1 MFTLSVHLCGWTVS
15 IIFYYRERA
24 DNGLFVTLVP
34 KVNDVSFSL
43 SYNFG
48 DFIEFWLVSIELSVQ
63 TFQTLI
69 LTNRRGN
76 FVYYHWGCTSIFRSL
91 PYLFRSLILL

>member
-34 KVNDVSFSL
+34 KVNDVSF
-43 SYNFG
+43 F
-48 DFIEFWLVSIELSVQ
+48 V
-63 TFQTLI
+63 I
-69 LTNRRGN
+69 LQL
-76 FVYYHWGCTSIFRSL
+76 WGL
-91 PYLFRSLILL
+91 